1 MSEAVQPG
9 DQSSAMDL
17 VTSPPEPVLPLWS
30 KVLWTLC
37 QCIVSSDHYT
47 AELDSEEDC
56 VYLPPQKGTLRN
68 TLVLDL
74 DETLVHASIQPS
86 AEVEFTVDLAVKD
99 QIVTIYIRKRPGLD
113 LFLNQVN
120 MLFEVVLFTA
130 SLPGY
135 ADAILETIDPIGVF
149 SARLYRSSCETS
161 EFGYIKDLS
170 RLGRDL
176 NRVLI
181 LDNCPQSYALQPEN
195 ALPISSWVGQSSDLE
210 LESLLPMLSS
220 LAYSADIPADLAVFL
235 NNRQKRALADLE
247 ESTFRSDASLNPVL
261 PPFPVKKGNPETI
274 PIDKQ
279 CATDGPL
286 HYSPIL

>member
-47 AELDSEEDC
+47 AKLDSEEDC

-86 AEVEFTVDLAVKD
+86 AEVGFTVDLAVKD

-247 ESTFRSDASLNPVL
+247 ESTFRSDSSLNPVL
-261 PPFPVKKGNPETI
+261 PPFPVKKGNSEAI

-279 CATDGPL
+279 CATDGLL

>member
-86 AEVEFTVDLAVKD
+86 AEVEFTIDLAVKD
-99 QIVTIYIRKRPGLD
+99 QIVPIYIRKRPGLD

-135 ADAILETIDPIGVF
+135 ADAIVETIDPIGVF

-161 EFGYIKDLS
+161 ESGYIKDLS

-220 LAYSADIPADLAVFL
+220 LAYSADIPADLAIFL

-247 ESTFRSDASLNPVL
+247 ESTFRSDSSLNPVV
-261 PPFPVKKGNPETI
+261 PPFLVKKGNPEAI
-274 PIDKQ
+274 PLDKQ